1 MNVIEMLSQ
10 EPADTTGVVQSV
22 IDWLGEP
29 TLTSE
34 VASFL
39 VVLLAAYAVDKVAS
53 RFIPSLVSRLVKG
66 TRVRWDD
73 VLHEHK
79 VFVWLSHIVG
89 VLVVYYGV
97 QILPSVSPAFT
108 LLAQRAAMAVMVL
121 IGLVAAGAFLSAVSD
136 LYARTPAARNRPIK
150 GYVQVVK
157 IVMYVLGAVVIIATL
172 LGRSPLVMLGGFG
185 AMTAVLLLVFRDTIL
200 SFVASLQISSYDMV
214 REGDWIEIP
223 SLGVDGDVLDISL
236 HTIKVQ
242 NWDKTI
248 ATVPTH
254 KLIEGSFKNWRGM
267 SESGGRRIKRSVH
280 VDMNTVR
287 FLDEADIERF
297 ERFTLLA
304 DYMGSKRDE
313 LAADAQER
321 PSDPELIANA
331 RRLTNIGTF
340 RAYIASYL
348 RQHPKIHKGMTLMV
362 RQLSPT
368 PDGLPLEI
376 YAFSNDTDWVRYE
389 GIQADIFDH
398 IMAVAPEFDLRVFQH
413 PAGRDFAAAIVRS
426 PRGQA

>member
-1 MNVIEMLSQ
+1 MNAIEMLAQ
-10 EPADTTGVVQSV
+10 EPADTAGVVQSV

-39 VVLLAAYAVDKVAS
+39 IVLLGAYAVDKVA
-53 RFIPSLVSRLVKG
+53 RRVIQSLVGRFVKG
-66 TRVRWDD
+66 TRFSWDD
-73 VLHEHK
+73 ALHEHK
-79 VFVWLSHIVG
+79 VFEWLSHIVA

-97 QILPSVSPAFT
+97 QLFPSWSPA
-108 LLAQRAAMAVMVL
+108 LNALVQRAAMAVMVL
-121 IGLVAAGAFLSAVSD
+121 IGLVAAGAFLSAVTD
-136 LYARTPAARNRPIK
+136 LYSRTPAARNRPIK
-150 GYVQVVK
+150 GYVQVAK
-157 IVMYVLGAVVIIATL
+157 IVMYGLCSVVIIATL
-172 LGRSPLVMLGGFG
+172 LGRSPLVMLGGFV

-287 FLDEADIERF
+287 FLEEADIERF

-304 DYMGSKRDE
+304 DYMVSKRGE
-313 LAADAQER
+313 LASNAEER
-321 PSDPELIANA
+321 PSDPELIVNA

-340 RAYIASYL
+340 RAYIAGYL
-348 RQHPKIHKGMTLMV
+348 RQHPRIHKGMTLMV

-376 YAFSNDTDWVRYE
+376 YAFSNDIDWVRYE

-398 IMAVAPEFDLRVFQH
+398 ILAVAPEFDLRVFQH
-413 PAGRDFAAAIVRS
+413 PAGRDFAAALGR
-426 PRGQA
+426 

>member
-1 MNVIEMLSQ
+1 MTLVVQQL
-10 EPADTTGVVQSV
+10 ADTTGVAQS
-22 IDWLGEP
+22 IIAWLGEP

-53 RFIPSLVSRLVKG
+53 RVIPLLISRLVKG

-73 VLHEHK
+73 VLLEHK
-79 VFVWLSHIVG
+79 VFKWLSHIVG
-89 VLVVYYGV
+89 LLVVYYGV
-97 QILPSVSPAFT
+97 QLLPSGSPAFT
-108 LLAQRAAMAVMVL
+108 VLASRAAMAAMVL

-136 LYARTPAARNRPIK
+136 LYSRTPSARSRPIK

-157 IVMYVLGAVVIIATL
+157 IVMYVLGAVVIVATL

-242 NWDKTI
+242 NWDNTI
-248 ATVPTH
+248 VTVPTH

-267 SESGGRRIKRSVH
+267 SDSGGRRIKRAVY
-280 VDMNTVR
+280 VDMNTIR
-287 FLDEADIERF
+287 F
-297 ERFTLLA
+297 
-304 DYMGSKRDE
+304 
-313 LAADAQER
+313 
-321 PSDPELIANA
+321 A

-340 RAYIASYL
+340 RVYIAGYL

-362 RQLSPT
+362 RQLDST

-376 YAFSNDTDWVRYE
+376 YAFSNDIDWVAYE
-389 GIQADIFDH
+389 GIQSDIFDH
-398 IMAVAPEFDLRVFQH
+398 ILAVAPEFGLRVFQH
-413 PAGRDFAAAIVRS
+413 PAGRDFEAAMGRS
-426 PRGQA
+426 R